1 MQLTLTVNFIS
12 SKSKDEYRVIHS
24 KSDNEEIKINDKVM
38 KLLEKNLKYFLINNS
53 EASIRR

>member
-53 EASIRR
+53 EASVRR